1 MPPTLDLVSLT
12 PEGRAVD
19 WWMLPPAKAS
29 AYRQARHDLALW
41 RVMTKVSA
49 VQLLPTHCRACGQVT
64 LARRD
69 VQHQVASLCD
79 CGGQAFVVPG
89 PSFAEHEV
97 ALFDWL
103 VKVARYAQLRPAE
116 AQRVCIEIETGLA
129 SADQP
134 GTFARMTQRFPSL
147 AQLAPQLV
155 DSPARLARALRMLE
169 TILNALS
176 IPGKSLSLSTAP
188 VAQRREA

>member
-1 MPPTLDLVSLT
+1 
-12 PEGRAVD
+12 
-19 WWMLPPAKAS
+19 
-29 AYRQARHDLALW
+29 
-41 RVMTKVSA
+41 MTKVSA
-49 VQLLPTHCRACGQVT
+49 VQLLPTHCRFCGAVT
-64 LARRD
+64 LAARE
-69 VQHQVASLCD
+69 VQNQVAAQCD

-103 VKVARYAQLRPAE
+103 VTVARYAQFRPAE
-116 AQRVCIEIETGLA
+116 AQRVCIEIEMGLA
-129 SADQP
+129 SADQQ

-147 AQLAPQLV
+147 EQLAPQLV

>member
-1 MPPTLDLVSLT
+1 
-12 PEGRAVD
+12 
-19 WWMLPPAKAS
+19 
-29 AYRQARHDLALW
+29 
-41 RVMTKVSA
+41 MTKVGH
-49 VQLLPTHCRACGQVT
+49 VQFVPTHCRACGAVT
-64 LARRD
+64 LATRMAPD
-69 VQHQVASLCD
+69 QAAAPCD
-79 CGGQAFVVPG
+79 CGGTAFVVPG

-103 VKVARYAQLRPAE
+103 TKVARYAQLRPAE

-129 SADQP
+129 RADQP
-134 GTFARMTQRFPSL
+134 GTFARLTERFPSL
-147 AQLAPQLV
+147 AELAPQLV
-155 DSPARLARALRMLE
+155 DSPARQARALRMLE

>member
-1 MPPTLDLVSLT
+1 
-12 PEGRAVD
+12 
-19 WWMLPPAKAS
+19 
-29 AYRQARHDLALW
+29 
-41 RVMTKVSA
+41 MTKVCV
-49 VQLLPTHCRACGQVT
+49 VQLLPTHCRACGAVT
-64 LARRD
+64 LTRRD
-69 VQHQVASLCD
+69 IQNQVASLCH
-79 CGGQAFVVPG
+79 CGGQALVVPG
-89 PSFAEHEV
+89 PSFADHEV

-103 VKVARYAQLRPAE
+103 VRVARYAQLRPAE
-116 AQRVCIEIETGLA
+116 AQRVCIEIEMGLA

-134 GTFARMTQRFPSL
+134 GTYARLTQRFPSL
-147 AQLAPQLV
+147 AELAPQLA

>member
-1 MPPTLDLVSLT
+1 
-12 PEGRAVD
+12 
-19 WWMLPPAKAS
+19 
-29 AYRQARHDLALW
+29 
-41 RVMTKVSA
+41 
-49 VQLLPTHCRACGQVT
+49 
-64 LARRD
+64 
-69 VQHQVASLCD
+69 
-79 CGGQAFVVPG
+79 VVPG

-103 VKVARYAQLRPAE
+103 VKVARYPQLRPAE

-134 GTFARMTQRFPSL
+134 GTFARLTQRFPSL
-147 AQLAPQLV
+147 AELALQLV

-176 IPGKSLSLSTAP
+176 IPGKSLSLSAAP

>member
-1 MPPTLDLVSLT
+1 
-12 PEGRAVD
+12 
-19 WWMLPPAKAS
+19 
-29 AYRQARHDLALW
+29 
-41 RVMTKVSA
+41 MTKVSF
-49 VQLLPTHCRACGQVT
+49 VQFVPTHCRACGAVV

-69 VQHQVASLCD
+69 DQVDGCGACA

-89 PSFAEHEV
+89 PTFATHEV

-103 VKVARYAQLRPAE
+103 VLVARYAQLRPAE
-116 AQRVCIEIETGLA
+116 AQRVCIEIEMGLA

-134 GTFARMTQRFPSL
+134 GTFARLTERFPSL
-147 AQLAPQLV
+147 AQLAPQLAE
-155 DSPARLARALRMLE
+155 SPARQARALRMLE

-188 VAQRREA
+188 VVQRREA

>member
-1 MPPTLDLVSLT
+1 
-12 PEGRAVD
+12 
-19 WWMLPPAKAS
+19 
-29 AYRQARHDLALW
+29 
-41 RVMTKVSA
+41 MTKVSG
-49 VQLLPTHCRACGQVT
+49 VQLLPTHCRACGAVT

-69 VQHQVASLCD
+69 VQNQVASPCA
-79 CGGQAFVVPG
+79 CGGEAIVVPG
-89 PSFAEHEV
+89 PSFADHEV

-103 VKVARYAQLRPAE
+103 TKVARYAQLRPAE

-134 GTFARMTQRFPSL
+134 GTYARLTQRFPSL
-147 AQLAPQLV
+147 AELAPQLV